1 MQTEH
6 ELKPCPFYGEANAD
20 DLGVISE
27 WRTIPGP
34 EGSINYRN
42 FSVACSC
49 GAAGP
54 DADTRGQAVERWNR
68 RVT

>member
-1 MQTEH
+1 MQAEH
-6 ELKPCPFYGEANAD
+6 ELKPYPFCGEANAD

-34 EGSINYRN
+34 KGSINYHN
-42 FSVACSC
+42 FNVFCSC

-54 DADTRGQAVERWNR
+54 DGGTRGEAAERWNKR
-68 RVT
+68 EV